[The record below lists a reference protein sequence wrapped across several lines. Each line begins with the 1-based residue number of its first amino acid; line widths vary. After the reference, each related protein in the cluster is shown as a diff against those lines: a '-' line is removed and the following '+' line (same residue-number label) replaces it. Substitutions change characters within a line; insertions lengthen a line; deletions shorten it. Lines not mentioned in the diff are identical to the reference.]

1 MYAEVD
7 GVIRG
12 WVGKISKPIDRSYT
26 STTDGLVPVS
36 IERSCHVGVMFC
48 RDLNIIAG
56 FTEQGAEG
64 FARVFAAIRL
74 PNALKLRTR
83 ISR

>member
-26 STTDGLVPVS
+26 STTDGLVPVA

-48 RDLNIIAG
+48 RDLNIIEIKYIYTLTG
-56 FTEQGAEG
+56 YTDS
-64 FARVFAAIRL
+64 
-74 PNALKLRTR
+74 
-83 ISR
+83 ISI